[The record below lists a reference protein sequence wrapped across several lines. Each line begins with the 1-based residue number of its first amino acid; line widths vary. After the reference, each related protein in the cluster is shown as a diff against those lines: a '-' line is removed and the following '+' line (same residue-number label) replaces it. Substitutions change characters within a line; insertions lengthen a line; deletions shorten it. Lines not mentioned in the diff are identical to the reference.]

1 MNEKIII
8 GKKATRKNIF
18 TNFIAFTFYG
28 LIGGIGTF
36 GILKFLTNLNNG
48 ICAILGVIAFFI
60 TMFIVVPLAAITD
73 YIEVN
78 KTSIIDYSF
87 HGYLQMLSET
97 CSLIAG
103 KKTAPT
109 CQIYLEKI
117 NSVEISYEP
126 FQMLWAQKGYKIKLQ
141 FNLNDSSSIVIYPS
155 GHNNIKNNDY
165 EKMFILLENKYI
177 PIIDK
182 HNLRPILKT
191 NPNNLNN
198 YIESLKKDTY

>member
-8 GKKATRKNIF
+8 VKKATRKNIF

-28 LIGGIGTF
+28 LIGGIGTS
-36 GILKFLTNLNNG
+36 GILKFLTKLNNG
-48 ICAILGVIAFFI
+48 ICAILGVLAFFI

-78 KTSIIDYSF
+78 KTSIINYSF

-141 FNLNDSSSIVIYPS
+141 FNLNDSSSVVIYPS

-198 YIESLKKDTY
+198 YIENLKKDTY

>member
-28 LIGGIGTF
+28 LIGGIGTS
-36 GILKFLTNLNNG
+36 GILKFLTKFNNG
-48 ICAILGVIAFFI
+48 ICAILGVLAFFI

-78 KTSIIDYSF
+78 KTSIINYSF

-109 CQIYLEKI
+109 CQICLEKI

-126 FQMLWAQKGYKIKLQ
+126 FLMLWAQKGYKIKLQ

-155 GHNNIKNNDY
+155 GHNNI
-165 EKMFILLENKYI
+165 M
-177 PIIDK
+177 II
-182 HNLRPILKT
+182 R
-191 NPNNLNN
+191 
-198 YIESLKKDTY
+198 S

>member
-1 MNEKIII
+1 M
-8 GKKATRKNIF
+8 KKLLLVKKQQERIF
-18 TNFIAFTFYG
+18 LQIFIAFTFYG
-28 LIGGIGTF
+28 LIGGIGTS
-36 GILKFLTNLNNG
+36 GILKFLTKLNNG
-48 ICAILGVIAFFI
+48 ICAILGVLAFFI

-78 KTSIIDYSF
+78 KTSIINYSF

-141 FNLNDSSSIVIYPS
+141 FNLNDSSSVVIYPS

-198 YIESLKKDTY
+198 YIENLKKDTY

>member
-1 MNEKIII
+1 
-8 GKKATRKNIF
+8 
-18 TNFIAFTFYG
+18 
-28 LIGGIGTF
+28 
-36 GILKFLTNLNNG
+36 
-48 ICAILGVIAFFI
+48 
-60 TMFIVVPLAAITD
+60 MFIVVPLAAITD
-73 YIEVN
+73 YIEIN
-78 KTSIIDYSF
+78 KTSIIIYSF

-141 FNLNDSSSIVIYPS
+141 FNLNDSSSVVIYPS

-165 EKMFILLENKYI
+165 EKMF
-177 PIIDK
+177 
-182 HNLRPILKT
+182 
-191 NPNNLNN
+191 
-198 YIESLKKDTY
+198 

>member
-18 TNFIAFTFYG
+18 TNFITFTFYG
-28 LIGGIGTF
+28 LIGGIGTS
-36 GILKFLTNLNNG
+36 GILKFLTKFNNG
-48 ICAILGVIAFFI
+48 ICAILGVLAFFI

-78 KTSIIDYSF
+78 KTSIINYSF

-109 CQIYLEKI
+109 CQICLEKI

-126 FQMLWAQKGYKIKLQ
+126 FLMLWAQKGYKIKLQ